1 MHEAHYPVM
10 LQESLDAL
18 AIRPDGRYVDGT
30 FGRGGHS
37 RAILERLR
45 PEGRLL
51 AIDQDPEAVAAG
63 RASIQDPRFEI
74 EHGSFAQLEAFA
86 RARDWQ
92 GAVNGILLDLGVSSP
107 QLDTPE
113 RGFSFLREGP
123 LDMRMNPTTGLSALQ
138 WLQQVDE
145 RALADVIRRYGEERF
160 AGRIARA
167 IKETLAAGAL
177 QTTLDLANVVSA
189 AVPRKEAHKHPATRT
204 FQAIRIAVNGELD
217 ALEAVLEQA
226 ERVLAPGGRL
236 VVISFH
242 SLEDRLVKRFIR
254 EHSRAR
260 DLYPD
265 SPVPVAYSTPTLRA
279 IGKAHFP
286 SEAECAQNIR
296 SRSAVMRVAEK
307 I

>member
-1 MHEAHYPVM
+1 MRTDHYPVM
-10 LQESLDAL
+10 LNESLEAL

-37 RAILERLR
+37 RAILERLG
-45 PEGRLL
+45 PQGRLL
-51 AIDQDPEAVAAG
+51 GIDQDPEAVAAA
-63 RASIQDPRFEI
+63 RALIRDPRFEI
-74 EHGSFAQLEAFA
+74 EHGSFAQLEAFVAA
-86 RARDWQ
+86 RNWEGQ
-92 GAVNGILLDLGVSSP
+92 VQGILLDLGVSSP

-123 LDMRMNPTTGLSALQ
+123 LDMRMNPTTGQSART
-138 WLQQVDE
+138 WLEEVDE
-145 RALADVIRRYGEERF
+145 KRLADVIRRYGEERF

-167 IKETLAAGAL
+167 IKSALAEGAL
-177 QTTLDLANVVSA
+177 KTTLDLANVVSA

-242 SLEDRLVKRFIR
+242 SLEDRIVKRFIR
-254 EHSRAR
+254 ARSRPR

-265 SPVPVAYSTPTLRA
+265 APVPVAYSKPTLRA

-286 SEAECAQNIR
+286 SKEECAQNIR

-307 I
+307 L